1 MKQATK
7 FTEEDK
13 KIRKQFKVS
22 NIVSSDLNLCAGQ
35 GVLKKSLMSA
45 QAITDQAHQASQP
58 SSGLSLMW
66 QSGPANHTAIPN
78 VQERQAIIN
87 PVITM

>member
-1 MKQATK
+1 MKQAPK

-35 GVLKKSLMSA
+35 GK
-45 QAITDQAHQASQP
+45 P
-58 SSGLSLMW
+58 SSTQSSLMW
-66 QSGPANHTAIPN
+66 QP
-78 VQERQAIIN
+78 RQVIN
-87 PVITM
+87 PQIITDNADKASNKSYL